1 MKDNNSYIQ
10 KSLFITTTFLIS
22 IFLLISIN
30 TYCQPEDDL
39 LKLPDDSIK
48 VRKLYDIAYGIEIEN
63 PDSAIR
69 LYEMGTK
76 ISKQINYPIG
86 LGRGL
91 QYKGIV
97 LSDQGRYDAAIE
109 YYQKS
114 IVVFKTI
121 PYEIGVAATYI
132 NIGNIHQ
139 FKAEYTK
146 SIENYLTG
154 IKLFEQ
160 LNDTTRLI
168 RAYNNIGGIFSDV
181 EQFDKSLQYYQIS
194 LELSYLINDSINMG
208 YCYYD
213 IGVVE
218 LKKNELQLASGNLN
232 KALVSAKS
240 NKDLYLLSLI
250 HLSLSDIDTR
260 NNNHRNALQKSKLSL
275 GYANKLGNPE
285 VTSTI
290 LARVGYDYK
299 NLSQLDSAYYYLNK
313 SIEIAKKNQALE
325 VLLFA
330 YKWMAELQEL
340 KKNYKSAIEWQRQYK
355 ILQDSAS
362 GQRQM
367 RIISGLDIQYET
379 EKKDLELSEKT
390 LTIERNKALLSKR
403 YYFIIALSG
412 ALISAFVFLFLYRQS
427 QRQKRIITEKN
438 AAVQKE
444 KLKQLKKEKQ
454 VIALKSMMEGQEN
467 ERSRMAKDL
476 HDGLGGLLSSVKLH
490 FNNTRTENKNLQQS
504 ADFNKALELLDT
516 TSSEAR
522 KIAHNLMPE
531 ALKKFGLI
539 DALRD
544 FCNNISSSAI
554 LNIDFQSYNMDKRLT
569 DAKEIMIYRIVQELV
584 NNIVKHAKASEAIV
598 QLMCNDE
605 RLYLTVEDNG
615 TGFDPEKIKMN
626 SAGMSNIRSRVDF
639 LNGSL
644 EIDSSPGKGTT
655 VNIIFQ
661 FI

>member
-1 MKDNNSYIQ
+1 MNQKKTHTNKSAFLGLFLSILTVHIFFFNTDIKSQDNI
-10 KSLFITTTFLIS
+10 LG
-22 IFLLISIN
+22 
-30 TYCQPEDDL
+30 
-39 LKLPDDSIK
+39 LPNDSIK
-48 VRKLYDIAYGIEIEN
+48 VMKIFDLAWSLEIKN
-63 PDSAIR
+63 PDSAIK
-69 LYEMGTK
+69 LYEMGTE
-76 ISKQINYPIG
+76 ISNQINYPIG
-86 LGRGL
+86 FGRGL

-97 LSDQGRYDAAIE
+97 LSDQGRYDTAIE
-109 YYQKS
+109 YYQKA
-114 IVVFKTI
+114 IEVFKTI
-121 PYEIGVAATYI
+121 PYQIGVAATYV
-132 NIGNIHQ
+132 NIGNVFQ
-139 FKAEYTK
+139 FKANYAQAV
-146 SIENYLTG
+146 ENYLVG

-168 RAYNNIGGIFSDV
+168 MAYNNIGGIFSDV

-194 LELSYLINDSINMG
+194 LELSYLIDDSTNVG

-213 IGVVE
+213 IAVVE
-218 LKKNELQLASGNLN
+218 LKKNNLTLASDNLD
-232 KALVSAKS
+232 KALISARSS
-240 NKDLYLLSLI
+240 NDLYLLSLI
-250 HLSLSDIDTR
+250 HLSFSEIDTK
-260 NNNHRNALQKSKLSL
+260 NNHHLEALKKSKLSL
-275 GYANKLGNPE
+275 SYANILGNPE

-290 LARVGYDYK
+290 LARLGYNYK
-299 NLSQLDSAYYYLNK
+299 NLAQLDSADYYLNQ
-313 SIEIAKKNQALE
+313 SIRIAKKNQALE

-330 YKWMAELQEL
+330 YQWMAELQEL

-403 YYFIIALSG
+403 NYFIIALSG

-427 QRQKRIITEKN
+427 QRQKRIIAQKN
-438 AAVQKE
+438 ATVQQE

-454 VIALKSMMEGQEN
+454 VIALKSMMEGQEH

-490 FNNTRTENKNLQQS
+490 FNNIRIENKKLQQS
-504 ADFNKALELLDT
+504 ADFQKALELLDT

-522 KIAHNLMPE
+522 KISHNLMPE

-544 FCNNISSSAI
+544 FCSNISNSGA
-554 LNIDFQSYNMDKRLT
+554 LNIDFQSYNINERLT
-569 DAKEIMIYRIVQELV
+569 EAKEIMIYRIVQELV
-584 NNIVKHAKASEAIV
+584 NNIVKHAKASKAIV
-598 QLMCNDE
+598 QLMCNDKM
-605 RLYLTVEDNG
+605 LYLTVEDNG
-615 TGFDPEKIKMN
+615 RGFDPKKIKKN

-639 LNGSL
+639 LNGNL
-644 EIDSSPGKGTT
+644 DIDSSPEKGTT
-655 VNIIFQ
+655 VSINIQ
-661 FI
+661 M